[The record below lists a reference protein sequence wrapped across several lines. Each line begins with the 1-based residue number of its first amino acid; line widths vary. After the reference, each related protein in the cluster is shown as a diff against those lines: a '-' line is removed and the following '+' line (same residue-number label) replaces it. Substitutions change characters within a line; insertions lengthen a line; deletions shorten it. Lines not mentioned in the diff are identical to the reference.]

1 MLSPFPVLC
10 RCSSQLRKA
19 SGGAGTGSAVQT
31 FPDESNVLRGVGRY
45 GMAKIKLAD
54 LSAHASS
61 LFRTRPAPLTPRQ
74 SPPGTAAWGTASA
87 ITEPASDGGLHPW
100 GKNASTSHPWQ
111 RFSHLV
117 STQLTRAARLSTSTG
132 ARPASRLVLEQ
143 FTKGA
148 AGLWR
153 LALSSCLSRS
163 RAYSRGVYLSL
174 SPLASE
180 TRRSALLPLKCF

>member
-74 SPPGTAAWGTASA
+74 SPPGTAAWQAASA

-100 GKNASTSHPWQ
+100 GENASTCHPWQ
-111 RFSHLV
+111 RF
-117 STQLTRAARLSTSTG
+117 LTS
-132 ARPASRLVLEQ
+132 
-143 FTKGA
+143 
-148 AGLWR
+148 
-153 LALSSCLSRS
+153 
-163 RAYSRGVYLSL
+163 Y
-174 SPLASE
+174 
-180 TRRSALLPLKCF
+180 RRSSLERRGSARAQELDLLAGWSSSNSLKVRRVSGVWR